1 MSRRRI
7 WAALLLASLG
17 WGTGGV
23 ASRAAL
29 LMGVAPVT
37 LTALRT
43 SLAALAVIAYLLATG
58 KHWPSTR
65 RHWWVGLVLGTVS
78 VASPFLFFTLSLQYV
93 SAGFSGLLT
102 ALVPAATAVWAH
114 ALLPGEPLHLR
125 KVAGLSVAFAGA
137 GLLMLSGESGIPTG
151 GRPGLGAGFALV
163 GVACAS
169 FGGVYA
175 KRHTSRYSI
184 MELLGPQFMTGA
196 LALGVASLVLE
207 GFSAAEVP
215 ARAWGLIVYL
225 ALASSFL
232 PFVLFYWVLQRA
244 TATRASLV
252 AYLVPLI
259 AVTAGVLVLS
269 EQLTAGMVSGG
280 ALILLGVV
288 LVDRLEE
295 RAPLPAAP
303 TT

>member
-7 WAALLLASLG
+7 WAALLVASLG

-29 LMGVAPVT
+29 LMGVAPIT

-43 SLAALAVIAYLLATG
+43 SMAALAVIAYLLATG
-58 KHWPSTR
+58 KPRPTTR
-65 RHWWVGLVLGTVS
+65 RHWQVGLILGTVS
-78 VASPFLFFTLSLQYV
+78 LAAPFLFFTLSLQYV
-93 SAGFSGLLT
+93 SAGFSGLFT
-102 ALVPAATAVWAH
+102 ALIPAATAVWAH
-114 ALLPGEPLHLR
+114 ALLAGEPLHLR
-125 KVAGLSVAFAGA
+125 KAAGLSVAFAGA
-137 GLLMLSGESGIPTG
+137 GLLMLSGESGIATG
-151 GRPGLGAGFALV
+151 GRPLLGSGFALV
-163 GVACAS
+163 AVACAS

-175 KRHTSRYSI
+175 KRHTGSYSI
-184 MELLGPQFMTGA
+184 MELLGPQFAAGAVA
-196 LALGVASLVLE
+196 LAVASLVLE
-207 GFSAAEVP
+207 GLSAVEVP
-215 ARAWGLIVYL
+215 GRAWAVIIYL

-252 AYLVPLI
+252 GYIVPII
-259 AVTAGVLVLS
+259 AVTTGVLVLS

>member
-7 WAALLLASLG
+7 WAALLLASIG

-43 SLAALAVIAYLLATG
+43 SLAALAVIAYLLAANKQRPTT
-58 KHWPSTR
+58 S
-65 RHWWVGLVLGTVS
+65 RHWWVGLVLGTIS

-137 GLLMLSGESGIPTG
+137 GLLVLSGESGIPTG
-151 GRPGLGAGFALV
+151 GRPVLGAGFALA

-175 KRHTSRYSI
+175 KRHTGRYSI
-184 MELLGPQFMTGA
+184 MELLGPQFTTGA

-215 ARAWGLIVYL
+215 ARAWGVIVYL

-252 AYLVPLI
+252 GYIVPII

-269 EQLTAGMVSGG
+269 ERLTAGMVSGG

-303 TT
+303 MT